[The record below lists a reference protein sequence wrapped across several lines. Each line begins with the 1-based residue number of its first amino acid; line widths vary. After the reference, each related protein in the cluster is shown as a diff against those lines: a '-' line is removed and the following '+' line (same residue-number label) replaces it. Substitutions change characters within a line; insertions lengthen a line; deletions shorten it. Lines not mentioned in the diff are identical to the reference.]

1 MRTVIQVSAAFLV
14 LDGRDKSP
22 LREASILADGAR
34 RRCVRKGDGHIVFT
48 GLPKVEHTFE
58 ITAPGFRTARR
69 TVRPGPGALPEVVV
83 MQHAADSPRL
93 AGVSHYRFRF
103 TKGGTSLA
111 DSRVR
116 VTLLTGCGALRVVDS
131 AKKGQRTLALS
142 GGYAPVLLYQEYEAE
157 AAGTV
162 ALTGYDRG
170 SGCYELREP
179 LGKALA
185 AGAALCPRWMLDTD
199 REGTAVLPGVGLF
212 MQREE
217 LEFSFETEGAQVKKL
232 TLPPPGGVCPAA
244 VEF

>member
-1 MRTVIQVSAAFLV
+1 MRSIIQISAAFLV

-22 LREASILADGAR
+22 VREASVLVDGAGG
-34 RRCVRKGDGHIVFT
+34 RCIRKGDGHFVFIN
-48 GLPKVEHTFE
+48 LPAVEHSFA
-58 ITAPGFRTARR
+58 IGAPGFRTAFR
-69 TVRPGPGALPEVVV
+69 TIRPGAGPLPEVVV
-83 MQHAADSPRL
+83 MQYAPDNPRL
-93 AGVSHYRFRF
+93 GGIDHYRFRF
-103 TKGGTSLA
+103 AKEGAPLA
-111 DSRVR
+111 NCRVG

-131 AKKGQRTLALS
+131 AKKGRRQLALS
-142 GGYAPVLLYQEYEAE
+142 GGYAPMLLYQDYEAG

-170 SGCYELREP
+170 SGCFELREP

-185 AGAALCPRWMLDTD
+185 AGAGLCPRWILETD

-217 LEFSFETEGAQVKKL
+217 LEFSFEAEGTQTIKL
-232 TLPPPGGVCPAA
+232 TLPPPAGACPVA